1 VDPSA
6 ARYLEALT
14 AEAAAVLGGRL
25 VGVYAHGSLLLGGY
39 LPTRS
44 DIDVLVVV
52 KDPLSADEQADLAGR
67 LSEDALPCPA
77 VGLELSVVLRSVAA
91 APTAR
96 PAFELHVT
104 TAPQDR
110 KVVDGHGHPGDLDL
124 VLHFAVCHA
133 LGYTPFAEVP
143 PSLVLARVADELT
156 WAAEHNPSEYAV
168 LNACR
173 AWRYAVDGS
182 LVSKVDGGRWA
193 ETRLDE
199 PELTLVR
206 EALARQSGEE
216 AARLDPD
223 AVRTFVRRLR
233 DDVEVIMRSRTDWS
247 TRAERSLRDV
257 MRSGRPGDQNV

>member
-1 VDPSA
+1 MDPSA
-6 ARYLEALT
+6 DRYLEALT
-14 AEAAAVLGGRL
+14 AEVTAVLGGGL

-39 LPTRS
+39 LATRS
-44 DIDVLVVV
+44 DIDVLVVAE
-52 KDPLSADEQADLAGR
+52 DPLSPGQQADLAAR

-104 TAPQDR
+104 TAPSDR

-133 LGYTPFAEVP
+133 LGYPPFAEVA
-143 PSLVLARVADELT
+143 PSLVLAQVADELT

-173 AWRYAVDGS
+173 AWRYAVDGA

-193 ETRLDE
+193 EPRLTG
-199 PELTLVR
+199 PERTLVR
-206 EALARQSGEE
+206 DALALQSGDETT
-216 AARLDPD
+216 ALDPD
-223 AVRTFVRRLR
+223 VVRTFAGRLR
-233 DDVEVIMRSRTDWS
+233 DVIRIE
-247 TRAERSLRDV
+247 A
-257 MRSGRPGDQNV
+257 

>member
-1 VDPSA
+1 MDPSA

-14 AEAAAVLGGRL
+14 AEVTAVLGGRL

-52 KDPLSADEQADLAGR
+52 EDPLSPDEQADLAAR

-133 LGYTPFAEVP
+133 PRLRTLRRGTAVAGARPGRRRAHVGRRAQP
-143 PSLVLARVADELT
+143 VRVRRPQRLPRLALRRR
-156 WAAEHNPSEYAV
+156 
-168 LNACR
+168 R
-173 AWRYAVDGS
+173 A

-193 ETRLDE
+193 ETRLTG
-199 PELTLVR
+199 PERTLVR
-206 EALARQSGEE
+206 DALALQSGEE
-216 AARLDPD
+216 TTPLDPD
-223 AVRTFVRRLR
+223 VVRTFAGRLR
-233 DDVEVIMRSRTDWS
+233 DVIRIE
-247 TRAERSLRDV
+247 A
-257 MRSGRPGDQNV
+257 

>member
-1 VDPSA
+1 VDHSA

-14 AEAAAVLGGRL
+14 AEATAVLGERL

-52 KDPLSADEQADLAGR
+52 ADPLSPAEQADLAAR

-77 VGLELSVVLRSVAA
+77 VGLELSVVLTSVAA

-104 TAPQDR
+104 TAPDDR

-124 VLHFAVCHA
+124 VLHFAICHA
-133 LGYTPFAEVP
+133 LGYPPFAEVP
-143 PSLVLARVADELT
+143 PSLVLAQVTDELA

-173 AWRYAVDGS
+173 AWRYAVDGA

-199 PELTLVR
+199 PERTMVR
-206 EALARQSGEE
+206 EALALQSGDQ
-216 AARLDPD
+216 AAVLDSS
-223 AVRTFVRRLR
+223 AVRSFAKRLR
-233 DDVEVIMRSRTDWS
+233 DVIRIE
-247 TRAERSLRDV
+247 A
-257 MRSGRPGDQNV
+257 